1 MDRRGPCRIW
11 WQRLSWLIGHHTKKR
26 RQLFRALFQGEP
38 GGKGQTWVLSPSI
51 KTSTLNYLKYL
62 KPKAIWEGSFSCVQ
76 ITAPHSSADHLGP
89 SPQGLLL
96 WEVQPA
102 RQRTAWLPSSCRV
115 REGCPPSCHPRSR
128 EECALMRYLHDS
140 TQTHPGGWDITA
152 GSTAFSCTRSQC
164 GHLPSSPPNAVPVQ
178 FLDLWPVTLPSCCSF
193 WREEVYARRACLL
206 QGCGKPWLW
215 KNPLSLKQHQLAC

>member
-1 MDRRGPCRIW
+1 MGSESQHKNFDTELFKISKTKGHLRRVFQLCANHCPSF
-11 WQRLSWLIGHHTKKR
+11 LSRSSGTKSSR
-26 RQLFRALFQGEP
+26 P
-38 GGKGQTWVLSPSI
+38 SP
-51 KTSTLNYLKYL
+51 L
-62 KPKAIWEGSFSCVQ
+62 G
-76 ITAPHSSADHLGP
+76 SSAG
-89 SPQGLLL
+89 Q
-96 WEVQPA
+96 
-102 RQRTAWLPSSCRV
+102 AWLPSSCRV